1 MPVGGEK
8 RAVICGLDVDR
19 PFPLG
24 LGLVVEPAG
33 YQVDLP
39 PRAPVLPWEKDNFL
53 TGLATPVP

>member
-1 MPVGGEK
+1 
-8 RAVICGLDVDR
+8 
-19 PFPLG
+19 LG
-24 LGLVVEPAG
+24 LGLVVESAG